1 MNQNHQ
7 SNTMEESSDFA
18 DHFRQRGW
26 TLPSKRKEEMHPDM
40 ELGSS
45 PPKNF
50 LIQKGDDGFYTLDGK
65 QVHSWSSL
73 NDLLHVSHFENDEF
87 QIRDSFHKASALIN
101 NENIFE
107 AIETMEKVRFDQLWI
122 DRIVELIKDDMSLTR
137 TNEWSEAIFNCPKTM
152 SVLQHF
158 LIQRM
163 RKEKVRIPTARRNG
177 IKRKETV

>member
-1 MNQNHQ
+1 MDEAYQ
-7 SNTMEESSDFA
+7 SNIMEEPSEFDQ
-18 DHFRQRGW
+18 FRQRGW
-26 TLPSKRKEEMHPDM
+26 TMPSKTKQETHSDTEFT
-40 ELGSS
+40 SS

-50 LIQKGDDGFYTLDGK
+50 LIQKEDDGYYTLDGK

-73 NDLLHVSHFENDEF
+73 NDLLHVSHFEKDEF

-101 NENIFE
+101 QENIFE
-107 AIETMEKVRFDQLWI
+107 AIETMESVRFDQLWI
-122 DRIVELIKDDMSLTR
+122 DRIVDLIKDDMSLTR
-137 TNEWSEAIFNCPKTM
+137 TDEWSEAIFNCPKTM